1 MAKINVLSSKI
12 YNRIAAGEV
21 VERPSSVVK
30 ELIENSIDAGATKIS
45 IEIFD
50 GGVSKIVVSDNGCG
64 IDKNDL
70 KKALLPHAT
79 SKISSI
85 ADLDNIK
92 SLGFRGEALSSI
104 ASVSKISIISKTKD
118 AELGAKISANGGVI
132 DAIVDIGAE
141 NGTIVSVSNLFYN
154 TPVREKFL
162 KSTRSEQSEVS
173 NVILRF
179 ILCNPNVAV
188 SYTADGETIYQSF
201 GDGLESCMVCV
212 YGTKIIDD
220 CYYIDVE
227 KNGIK
232 INGYIGKHH
241 FTKPN
246 RTYQS
251 LFLNGRYVV
260 NQTIGSSIMNAY
272 SSYLMR
278 RQYPFY
284 VLNLSMPYEFVDV
297 NVHPNKLDVRFMDN
311 QIVYSSIYSVVS
323 KVLDGSIEAVS
334 IVSENNNKPIENNGD
349 YVTHNSINTQN
360 IASDNNKP
368 LKKEP
373 YDFSKLVL
381 SDILPVDETIG
392 TNTNDDIFNENKKF
406 LLELEKKECT
416 EDNTKTTPN
425 VSITKIELERKLNYV
440 GQVLNTYLVLDDGED
455 MYIVDQHAAHER
467 VNYDRFMNTL
477 KTNSVDV
484 QPLLIPY
491 LLSVNELEKE
501 FLIEKIDV
509 LREMGID
516 ISEFGS
522 HEFRVSSIPIVIA
535 DINLKNF
542 FDDLLSSIMTLK
554 NITINELLKEKIAQ
568 KACKA
573 SVKAGDKMSK
583 SDTDM
588 LLAMLN
594 GNLGLKCPHGRPIC
608 IKIARNEIEKW
619 FKRII

>member
-12 YNRIAAGEV
+12 FNRIAAGEV
-21 VERPSSVVK
+21 VERPASVVK
-30 ELIENSIDAGATKIS
+30 ELIENSIDAGATKVT
-45 IEIFD
+45 IEIYD

-64 IDKNDL
+64 IEKSDL

-79 SKISSI
+79 SKISSLS
-85 ADLDNIK
+85 DLDNIK

-104 ASVSKISIISKTKD
+104 ASVSKISILSKT
-118 AELGAKISANGGVI
+118 ANVELGAKISANGG
-132 DAIVDIGAE
+132 IVDSIIDIGAE
-141 NGTIVSVSNLFYN
+141 TGTIVTVSNLFYN
-154 TPVREKFL
+154 TPAREKFL

-188 SYTADGETIYQSF
+188 NYSADGQTIYQSF
-201 GDGLESCMVCV
+201 GDGLESSMVCV

-251 LFLNGRYVV
+251 LFLNGRYVI
-260 NQTIGSSIMNAY
+260 NQTISSSIMNAY

-284 VLNLSMPYEFVDV
+284 VLNVTMPFEFVDV
-297 NVHPNKLDVRFMDN
+297 NVHPNKLDVRFVDN
-311 QIVYSSIYSVVS
+311 QIVYSTLYSVIS

-334 IVSENNNKPIENNGD
+334 IIANNHNVTSENSVD
-349 YVTHNSINTQN
+349 YVTHNSAINDEVST
-360 IASDNNKP
+360 SKP

-381 SDILPVDETIG
+381 SDILPVDEKDT
-392 TNTNDDIFNENKKF
+392 TSNDVFNENKKY
-406 LLELEKKECT
+406 LLELEKNK
-416 EDNTKTTPN
+416 NVVNSSIN
-425 VSITKIELERKLNYV
+425 VSNNTPDVVVSKIDIARSLSYV
-440 GQVLNTYLVLDDGED
+440 GQVLNTYLILDDGQD

-467 VNYDRFMNTL
+467 VNYDKFMERVRSNTIE
-477 KTNSVDV
+477 V
-484 QPLLIPY
+484 QPLLLPY
-491 LLSVNELEKE
+491 LISVNDVEKE
-501 FLIEKIDV
+501 FLLDKLDV
-509 LREMGID
+509 LVEMGID
-516 ISEFGS
+516 IVEFGS
-522 HEFRVSSIPIVIA
+522 REFRVSSIPAIISE
-535 DINLKNF
+535 INLKTF

-554 NITINELLKEKIAQ
+554 NITINDLLKEKIAQ

-573 SVKAGDKMSK
+573 SVKAGDVMSK
-583 SDTDM
+583 NDTDI
-588 LLAMLN
+588 LLKMLN

-608 IKIARNEIEKW
+608 VKIARNEIEKW
-619 FKRII
+619 FKRIV